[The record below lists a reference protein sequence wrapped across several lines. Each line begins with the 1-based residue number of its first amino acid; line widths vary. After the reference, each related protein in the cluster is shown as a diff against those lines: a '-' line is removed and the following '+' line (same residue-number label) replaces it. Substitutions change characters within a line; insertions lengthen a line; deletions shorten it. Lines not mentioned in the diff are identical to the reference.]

1 LKKNAIKLVGS
12 TELLGNPMKLV
23 TTISTG
29 LSNFKNKPFQGEGVT
44 GFLKGAFWGT
54 VSLGKNTV
62 EGSFGFL

>member
-1 LKKNAIKLVGS
+1 
-12 TELLGNPMKLV
+12 MKLV